1 MRAAAM
7 LAARI
12 LVSAIFVQGALGKI
26 LGWEGQAAYMRSHGI
41 THLVTP
47 LLGAALVI
55 EAGGVLCVL
64 SGLWAKAAAAVM
76 CAYLV
81 VISLLLHD
89 FWAAPAARAG
99 MMQTEFLKNMAIA
112 GGLLVLAVYGPGSWA
127 LETTRSG
134 PGPERRG

>member
-47 LLGAALVI
+47 LLAAALVI
-55 EAGGVLCVL
+55 EAGGVVCLL
-64 SGLWAKAAAAVM
+64 SGLWARTAAAVM

-81 VISLLLHD
+81 ILSVLVHD
-89 FWAAPAARAG
+89 FWGAPVARAG

-112 GGLLVLAVYGPGSWA
+112 GGLLVLAVCGPGSLA
-127 LETTRSG
+127 VR
-134 PGPERRG
+134 PGRLIDRGRR